1 MSRLHSPART
11 QPRRWPVDRDASL
24 RSLAALILQGA
35 WPGPSCQSIGVYFE
49 SWSATGLSWQQLQL
63 GLHLEK
69 SVCWPAAV
77 PGFVASSFRLR
88 GCGEYRTCAVLHGQQ
103 APARRQRPVLQ
114 TVSICAGQCQC
125 SPARPNLSF
134 KRSAN
139 GMSRWPSSA
148 GPSAH
153 FALAVQ
159 RAMPLSPA

>member
-1 MSRLHSPART
+1 MSRRHSPART

-24 RSLAALILQGA
+24 RSLVALIRQGV

-77 PGFVASSFRLR
+77 PGFVASSFWLR
-88 GCGEYRTCAVLHGQQ
+88 GCVESRACAVWHGQQ
-103 APARRQRPVLQ
+103 APPKDQRPILQ
-114 TVSICAGQCQC
+114 TASTCARQCQRG
-125 SPARPNLSF
+125 PARPNLSF

-139 GMSRWPSSA
+139 GRPPAPGRRYAVHFRHPGA
-148 GPSAH
+148 GV
-153 FALAVQ
+153 L
-159 RAMPLSPA
+159 PLSPA